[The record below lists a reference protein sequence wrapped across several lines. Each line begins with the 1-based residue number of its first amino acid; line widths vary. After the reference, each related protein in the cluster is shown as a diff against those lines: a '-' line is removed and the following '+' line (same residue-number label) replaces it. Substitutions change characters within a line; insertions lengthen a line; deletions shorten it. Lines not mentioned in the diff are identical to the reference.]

1 MSVQE
6 VSSLSE
12 EFQGLIIGRPENQA
26 TWIPV
31 HIPRP
36 LTIWIGLA
44 DKILHEIFDICYTK
58 ENSLN
63 K

>member
-1 MSVQE
+1 MSV
-6 VSSLSE
+6 STLSK
-12 EFQGLIIGRPENQA
+12 EFQGLTIRRPENQA

-31 HIPRP
+31 HVPHP

-58 ENSLN
+58 KNS